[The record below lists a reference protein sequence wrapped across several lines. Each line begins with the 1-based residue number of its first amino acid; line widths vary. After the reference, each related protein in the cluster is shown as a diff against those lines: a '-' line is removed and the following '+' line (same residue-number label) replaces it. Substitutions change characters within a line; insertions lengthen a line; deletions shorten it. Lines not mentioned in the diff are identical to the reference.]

1 MNYVPKE
8 ENIRIERYLNR
19 SFAETNINGDAVRQC
34 RGGVYPHTPR
44 V

>member
-19 SFAETNINGDAVRQC
+19 SFAETNINGDAVRQ
-34 RGGVYPHTPR
+34 
-44 V
+44 